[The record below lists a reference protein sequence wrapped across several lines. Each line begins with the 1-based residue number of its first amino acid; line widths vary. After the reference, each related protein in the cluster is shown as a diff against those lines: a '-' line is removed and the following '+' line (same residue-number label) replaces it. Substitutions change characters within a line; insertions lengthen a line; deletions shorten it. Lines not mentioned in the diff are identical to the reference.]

1 MGIMLIQNLI
11 GKLHHLHASN
21 SKTFL
26 FETADYVKFAKA
38 FASDEENAVALPSAV
53 RFVTTT
59 YQSQLAEEEAKA
71 AASAGDNAKG
81 GEK

>member
-26 FETADYVKFAKA
+26 FEPADYLTDK
-38 FASDEENAVALPSAV
+38 STLY
-53 RFVTTT
+53 R
-59 YQSQLAEEEAKA
+59 
-71 AASAGDNAKG
+71 AGF
-81 GEK
+81 EQY